1 MFPTNLL
8 QLLTP
13 TFFTLKPLLLPTFS
27 IISGI
32 ICYYIIWGLIGGLRR
47 LGFNILVIVL
57 VFNPA
62 LVLAATP
69 VDYLVPDGTTN
80 TSVDRAANGTPL
92 LNIAAPN
99 SNGLSHNKFTD
110 YNVMTENLVINNR
123 KGDVGNSQLAG
134 VVYGNPNFN
143 TPNGREASTILNEVT
158 SNRITRLEGYTEIMG
173 GRANLIIANPS
184 GVNIAGAGFI
194 NTARLSIVA
203 GRPNMENGNIKNFTI
218 GNSSMSS
225 SDIAGKVFILA
236 RNIVGQNSSNN
247 NVVIPLGLDAST
259 TDYADIIART
269 ITVSGEIYAN
279 SVNKHLNLTHHVRP
293 ILTHLLH

>member
-1 MFPTNLL
+1 
-8 QLLTP
+8 
-13 TFFTLKPLLLPTFS
+13 
-27 IISGI
+27 
-32 ICYYIIWGLIGGLRR
+32 
-47 LGFNILVIVL
+47 
-57 VFNPA
+57 
-62 LVLAATP
+62 LAATP

-203 GRPNMENGNIKNFTI
+203 GRPNMENGCYFACKI
-218 GNSSMSS
+218 
-225 SDIAGKVFILA
+225 D
-236 RNIVGQNSSNN
+236 
-247 NVVIPLGLDAST
+247 PLNGLMC
-259 TDYADIIART
+259 I
-269 ITVSGEIYAN
+269 
-279 SVNKHLNLTHHVRP
+279 
-293 ILTHLLH
+293 